1 VIPRRK
7 GFEEEKEERRKKVK
21 KVKNVMLPDLFVR
34 TLLSRFKRE

>member
-21 KVKNVMLPDLFVR
+21 KVKNLRRFV
-34 TLLSRFKRE
+34 TETDIQI